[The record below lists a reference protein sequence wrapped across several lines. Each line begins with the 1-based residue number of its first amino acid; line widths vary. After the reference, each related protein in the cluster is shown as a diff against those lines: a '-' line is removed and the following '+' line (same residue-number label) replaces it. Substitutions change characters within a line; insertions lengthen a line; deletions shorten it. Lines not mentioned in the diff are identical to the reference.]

1 MMNEQQTQLLL
12 SGMLKLMA
20 KMATALSMHEARI
33 RGLEDD
39 DSEENLAAFELM
51 PLVEA
56 MSQQLDAAYPQVE
69 PTV

>member
-12 SGMLKLMA
+12 SEMLKLMA
-20 KMATALSMHEARI
+20 KMATALSMYEARI
-33 RGLEDD
+33 KGLEED

-56 MSQQLDAAYPQVE
+56 MSQQLDAAYSTVE

>member
-12 SGMLKLMA
+12 SGMLKLMT
-20 KMATALSMHEARI
+20 KMATALSMHETRI
-33 RGLEDD
+33 KGLEDD

>member
-20 KMATALSMHEARI
+20 KMATAVSMHETRI
-33 RGLEDD
+33 KGLEDD